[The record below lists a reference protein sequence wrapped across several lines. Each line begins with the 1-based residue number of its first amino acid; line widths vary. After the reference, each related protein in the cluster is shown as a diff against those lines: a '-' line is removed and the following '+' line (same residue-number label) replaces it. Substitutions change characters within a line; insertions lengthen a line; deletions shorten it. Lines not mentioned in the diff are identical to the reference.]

1 MMMDNKMKYGLS
13 EKSIQKIYDVFD
25 RYPEVEEV
33 VLYGSRARDDYKNSS
48 DIDLT
53 LRGGNALTHKILSKI
68 ANDLDD
74 QLLPYTIDLS
84 IYNNLKNQD
93 IINEIDRV
101 GVTFYKR

>member
-1 MMMDNKMKYGLS
+1 MMDNKMKYGLS
-13 EKSIQKIYDVFD
+13 EKSLQKIYDVFD

-84 IYNNLKNQD
+84 IYSNLKNQD
-93 IINEIDRV
+93 IINQIDSL